1 MRPFHRSGARGGIRW
16 AAFESGIRDSG
27 VNDGLG
33 NAPAATRALEALRV
47 LAAAPGPVTAAALGR
62 QLGIPRSSTYHL
74 LAAMSGAGFVTHYPE
89 EERWGL
95 GVGAFEI
102 GAAYLRHEPLERLG
116 RPLLHRLA
124 HDVASRAAVVAH
136 LGVLHGRETLYLL
149 RESPQAP
156 LTVVV
161 DVGVRLPATLTAS
174 GRAMLAELPAA
185 QLRALFPSKETFVDR
200 TGAGP
205 TSLTALTRLLASERA
220 QGWAEEDG
228 FVVPGF
234 ASVAAAAVDR
244 SGRPVASIG
253 LTFRSER
260 VDHAMR
266 VDLARAT
273 RRTARELSRRL
284 GA

>member
-1 MRPFHRSGARGGIRW
+1 MP
-16 AAFESGIRDSG
+16 
-27 VNDGLG
+27 G
-33 NAPAATRALEALRV
+33 NAPAATRALAALRV
-47 LAAAPGPVTAAALGR
+47 LAAAPGPITAATLGR

-74 LAAMSGAGFVTHYPE
+74 LAAMAAEGFVAHYPE

-95 GVGAFEI
+95 GVAALEI
-102 GAAYLRHEPLERLG
+102 GAAYLRHDPLERMG

-124 HDVASRAAVVAH
+124 ADVSAVAPAVAH

-149 RESPQAP
+149 RETPSSPV
-156 LTVVV
+156 TVVA
-161 DVGVRLPATLTAS
+161 DVGVRLPAALTAS
-174 GRAMLAELPAA
+174 GRAMLACLPTS
-185 QLRALFPSKETFVDR
+185 QVRALFPSKDAFVDR

-205 TSLTALTRLLASERA
+205 ASLTALTRLLAGERA
-220 QGWAEEDG
+220 RGWAEEDG

-234 ASVAAAAVDR
+234 ASVAAAAIDR
-244 SGRPVASIG
+244 SGQPAASIG

-260 VDHAMR
+260 VDDAMR
-266 VDLARAT
+266 ADLARMA

>member
-1 MRPFHRSGARGGIRW
+1 MP
-16 AAFESGIRDSG
+16 
-27 VNDGLG
+27 G
-33 NAPAATRALEALRV
+33 NAPAATRALAALRV
-47 LAAAPGPVTAAALGR
+47 LAAAPGPMTAAALGR
-62 QLGIPRSSTYHL
+62 QLGVPRSSTYHL
-74 LAAMSGAGFVTHYPE
+74 LAAMAGAGFVTHYPE
-89 EERWGL
+89 EGGGAWGWAPSRSVPPTCATSRSS
-95 GVGAFEI
+95 GWA
-102 GAAYLRHEPLERLG
+102 G
-116 RPLLHRLA
+116 RSCTASPTTSPRA
-124 HDVASRAAVVAH
+124 RRSSRISACCTVARRCTCCGSR
-136 LGVLHGRETLYLL
+136 
-149 RESPQAP
+149 PQAP

-161 DVGVRLPATLTAS
+161 DVGVRLPATLTAT

-185 QLRALFPSKETFVDR
+185 QVRALFPSKEAFVDR

-234 ASVAAAAVDR
+234 ASVAAAAVDH

-260 VDHAMR
+260 VDEATR

>member
-1 MRPFHRSGARGGIRW
+1 MP
-16 AAFESGIRDSG
+16 
-27 VNDGLG
+27 V
-33 NAPAATRALEALRV
+33 NAPAATRALEALRA
-47 LAAAPGPVTAAALGR
+47 LAAAPGPMTASTLGR

-95 GVGAFEI
+95 GVTAFEI

-116 RPLLHRLA
+116 GPLLHRLA
-124 HDVASRAAVVAH
+124 HDVVSRTAVVVH

-149 RESPQAP
+149 RESPPATV
-156 LTVVV
+156 TVVV
-161 DVGVRLPATLTAS
+161 DVGVRLPASLTAS
-174 GRAMLAELPAA
+174 GRAMLAELSAP
-185 QLRALFPSKETFVDR
+185 QLRALFPSKESFVDR
-200 TGAGP
+200 TGTGP
-205 TSLTALTRLLASERA
+205 MSLTALTRLLASERA

-234 ASVAAAAVDR
+234 ASVAAAALDR

-260 VDHAMR
+260 VDDVMR
-266 VDLARAT
+266 ADLARAA

>member
-1 MRPFHRSGARGGIRW
+1 MP
-16 AAFESGIRDSG
+16 
-27 VNDGLG
+27 G
-33 NAPAATRALEALRV
+33 NAPAATRALAALRV
-47 LAAAPGPVTAAALGR
+47 LAAAPGPITAAALGR

-149 RESPQAP
+149 RESPQTP
-156 LTVVV
+156 VTVVV
-161 DVGVRLPATLTAS
+161 DVGVRLPAALTAS

-185 QLRALFPSKETFVDR
+185 QVRALFPSKDAFVDR
-200 TGAGP
+200 TGVGPHLPDRAHAPARGRARAG
-205 TSLTALTRLLASERA
+205 LGRGGRLRHARLRLRGRRRARSFGPAS
-220 QGWAEEDG
+220 G
-228 FVVPGF
+228 
-234 ASVAAAAVDR
+234 VDR
-244 SGRPVASIG
+244 ANVPVGAGR
-253 LTFRSER
+253 RR
-260 VDHAMR
+260 D
-266 VDLARAT
+266 ARGPCPFGQAD
-273 RRTARELSRRL
+273 